1 METMESEIIKV
12 ESKIGNCQIS
22 FETGYFA
29 KQANGACIVRL
40 GDNMIL
46 STCVAA
52 KKPRSEPPEFVP
64 LSVEYKER
72 TYAAGKI
79 PGGFFKREGKP
90 REKEILSARLTDRAI
105 RPLFPDYYNTETQVI
120 SMVLSTDGE
129 KDCDVLSINCA
140 SAALMISD
148 IPFNG
153 PVGAVRIAKI
163 NGNYII
169 NPTFEERK
177 NASLE
182 LVVAGTKNNI
192 LMVEGGA
199 NQVPYTDLLEA
210 MKIAKSEINKLC
222 DLQMELV
229 SKFSKEK
236 FKVEIPVV
244 RDEIKNYIYGLES
257 EIRSFLESY
266 PTKKMISNK
275 ISSLV
280 DELIQRFTKE
290 FPDDS
295 TVNYQVKTLI
305 DEIVYK
311 VSRDIVLKRKTRI
324 DGRKYDEIR
333 KITIKVGFLPRV
345 HGSALFTRGETQTLA
360 TTTLGTQEDQQ
371 MLDELEGIT
380 YDRFMVHYNFPGFS
394 TGEIKP
400 DKGPS
405 RREIG
410 HGNLA
415 KRALMPLIPSEEDF
429 PYTIRVVSDILE
441 SNGSSSMA
449 TVCGGSLSLF
459 DAGVPMKAACAGI
472 AMGLITNESGEYA
485 ILSDIAGLEDHFGDM
500 DFKLAGTRNG
510 ITAFQM
516 DVKLSTGIPIDILGK
531 AMQQAVNGINYILD
545 LMDKEINKPREKI
558 SDYAPKIYRMP
569 IARDKIGLVI
579 GTGGKTIK
587 GIIEESGANVEIDEN
602 GYIIISS
609 QKQSAI
615 EKAKEKIQMLVE
627 DVELGKVYKGKVIEI
642 RDFGAF
648 VEILPGKVGL
658 LHISEI
664 DNRRIRRVEDVLKV
678 GDIVDVKVIEFD
690 EVGRPR
696 LSKKALDTRRS

>member
-1 METMESEIIKV
+1 MESDIVIKV
-12 ESKIGNCQIS
+12 EGKVGDSILV
-22 FETGYFA
+22 FETGFIA
-29 KQANGACIVRL
+29 KQANGSAIIRL
-40 GDNMIL
+40 GDNMVL

-52 KKPRSEPPEFVP
+52 KKPRTEPPEFVP
-64 LSVEYKER
+64 LTVEYKER

-90 REKEILSARLTDRAI
+90 REKEILAARLTDRAI
-105 RPLFPDYYNTETQVI
+105 RPLFPEYYNTETQVV

-129 KDCDVLSINCA
+129 RDCDVLSINSA
-140 SAALMISD
+140 SMCLMLSD

-153 PVGAVRIAKI
+153 PVGAVRIAKVD
-163 NGNYII
+163 NEFII
-169 NPTFEERK
+169 NPTFDQRK
-177 NASLE
+177 NALLE
-182 LVVAGTKNNI
+182 LVVAGTKENI

-199 NQVPYTDLLEA
+199 NQVSPQDLILA
-210 MKIAKSEINKLC
+210 MEIAKKEISKIC
-222 DLQMELV
+222 DMQMELA
-229 SKFSKEK
+229 SKRAKEK
-236 FKVEIPVV
+236 FKVEPPII
-244 RDEIKNYIYGLES
+244 RDEIKQEVEAIES
-257 EIRSFLESY
+257 DLRRFLENY
-266 PTKKMISNK
+266 PTKKMINEK
-275 ISSLV
+275 ISSTVETLTK
-280 DELIQRFTKE
+280 RFSE
-290 FPDDS
+290 RFPEDG
-295 TVNYQVKTLI
+295 TIEYQVKTLV

-311 VSRDIVLKRKTRI
+311 ISRDIVLKRKTRI
-324 DGRKYDEIR
+324 DGRRYDEIR
-333 KITIKVGFLPRV
+333 KISIKVGYLPRA
-345 HGSALFTRGETQTLA
+345 HGSALFTRGETQTIA

-371 MLDELEGIT
+371 ILDELEGKIL
-380 YDRFMVHYNFPGFS
+380 DRFMLHYNFPGFS

-415 KRALMPLIPSEEDF
+415 KRALLPLLPSEEEF

-472 AMGLITNESGEYA
+472 AMGLITGENGEYA

-500 DFKLAGTRNG
+500 DFKLAGTRKG

-516 DVKLSTGIPIDILGK
+516 DVKLSTGIPVEILAK
-531 AMQQAVNGINYILD
+531 AMQQAMDGINYILD
-545 LMDKEINKPREKI
+545 LMDKEIPQPRKEI
-558 SDYAPKIYRMP
+558 SEYAPKICRIP
-569 IARDKIGLVI
+569 VAKDKIGLII

-587 GIIEESGANVEIDEN
+587 GIIEETGVNIEINEN
-602 GYIIISS
+602 GYIFISS
-609 QKQSAI
+609 QDQNSI
-615 EKAKEKIQMLVE
+615 DKAKNMIQSLTEDIEVGKI
-627 DVELGKVYKGKVIEI
+627 YKGKVIEI

-678 GDIVDVKVIEFD
+678 GDVIDVKVIEMD
-690 EVGRPR
+690 ELGRPR
-696 LSKKALDTRRS
+696 LSKRAVI